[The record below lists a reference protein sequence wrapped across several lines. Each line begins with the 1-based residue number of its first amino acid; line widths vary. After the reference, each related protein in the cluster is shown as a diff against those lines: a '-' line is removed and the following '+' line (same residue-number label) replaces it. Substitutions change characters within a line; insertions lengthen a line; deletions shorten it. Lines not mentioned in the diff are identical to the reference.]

1 MIPNWL
7 IEMWINKANS
17 SGTDVMRWSD
27 FLEVLDQL
35 KGNNAVD
42 YSENPMAFS
51 DLPEYANDAAATTG
65 GLAGG
70 EFYRDEDGIVRQK
83 LPDL

>member
-1 MIPNWL
+1 MNWL
-7 IEMWINKANS
+7 IELLIQKANA
-17 SGTDVMRWSD
+17 SGTDIVRWSD
-27 FLEVLDQL
+27 LFDVLDKL

-42 YSENPMAFS
+42 YTENPMAFS
-51 DLPEYANDAAATTG
+51 DLPEYADEAAATTG